1 MYVKQQT
8 VALVLAGGGGTRLRS
23 LTNETA
29 KPAVTFGGKYKIIDF
44 TLSNC
49 VNSGIGTVGVLTQYK
64 PSELSEHIG
73 AGEVWD
79 FDRKKG
85 GIFIL
90 PPYFDRKGGSWYSGT
105 ADAVYRNTDFIKRY
119 GAKNVLILSGDH
131 VYKMDYGRMI
141 EEHERREADLTVA
154 VFRVPLTEA
163 KRYGIM
169 TVDGDLFVTGFDEK
183 PDDPLSDVASMGV
196 YVFNSD
202 VLYDLLSS
210 DADDQESEHDFG
222 RNVIPSLLSKGGR
235 ILAYPYFGYW
245 RDVGTVQ
252 SLWEANMDLLGET
265 PPFDPYDLRWSVATG
280 GEPLPP
286 TRVGTDAEVRNSL
299 LSDGSFIC
307 GVLEDSVVSPG
318 VTVESGAVVKRSVL
332 MDNVKV
338 KRGARVIYSV
348 VGRDSVVGEGAR
360 IGSDAVDPD
369 TGKNSILL
377 IENGSEIS
385 SGAVMRAETET
396 VAL

>member
-1 MYVKQQT
+1 MYKKQKT

-23 LTNETA
+23 LTNDTA

-49 VNSGIGTVGVLTQYK
+49 VNSGIDTVGVLTQYK

-73 AGEVWD
+73 NGEVWD
-79 FDRKKG
+79 FDRKRG
-85 GIFIL
+85 GVFIL

-105 ADAVYRNTDFIKRY
+105 ADAVYRNIDFIKRY

-141 EEHERREADLTVA
+141 EEHENRGADLTVA

-163 KRYGIM
+163 SRYGIL
-169 TVDGDLFVTGFDEK
+169 TLDGDYYVTGFEEK
-183 PDDPLSDVASMGV
+183 PAAPSSDVASMGV

-202 VLYDLLSS
+202 VLFDLLSS
-210 DADDQESEHDFG
+210 DAEDSVSEHDFG
-222 RNVIPSLLSKGGR
+222 KNVIPSLLSKGGK
-235 ILAYPYFGYW
+235 IYAYQFYGYW

-252 SLWEANMDLLGET
+252 SLWEANMDLLGVS
-265 PPFDPYDLRWSVATG
+265 PQFDPYDVKWTVATG
-280 GEPLPP
+280 SEPIPP
-286 TRVGTDAEVRNSL
+286 SRIGAEAEVRNSL
-299 LSDGSFIC
+299 ISDGAYIC
-307 GVLEDSVVSPG
+307 GILEDSVVSPG

-332 MDNVKV
+332 MGNVTV
-338 KRGARVIYSV
+338 KRGARVMYSV
-348 VGRDSVVGEGAR
+348 VGPSAAVGEGAR
-360 IGSDAVDPD
+360 VGSDRVDPL

-377 IENGSEIS
+377 VENECDVPP
-385 SGAVMRAETET
+385 GAVLRSSAEA
-396 VAL
+396 VVL

>member
-1 MYVKQQT
+1 MYKKQET

-23 LTNETA
+23 LTKETA

-49 VNSGIGTVGVLTQYK
+49 KNSGVETVGVLTQYK

-73 AGEVWD
+73 VGEVCD
-79 FDRKKG
+79 FNKKKG

-90 PPYFDRKGGSWYSGT
+90 PPYFDRNGGSWYSGT

-154 VFRVPLTEA
+154 VFRVPFTEA

-169 TVDGDLFVTGFDEK
+169 TLDGDLFVTGFDEK
-183 PDDPLSDVASMGV
+183 PEEPVSDVASMGV
-196 YVFNSD
+196 YVFRSD
-202 VLYDLLSS
+202 VLFDLLSS
-210 DADDQESEHDFG
+210 DADDPLSEHDFG
-222 RNVIPSLLSKGGR
+222 KNVIPSLLSKGGR
-235 ILAYPYFGYW
+235 ILAYPFFGYW

-252 SLWEANMDLLGET
+252 SLWEANMDLLGDA
-265 PPFDPYDLRWSVATG
+265 PPFDPYDLRWTVATG

-286 TRVGTDAEVRNSL
+286 SRVGTDADVRNSL
-299 LSDGSFIC
+299 LSDGAFIC

-318 VTVESGAVVKRSVL
+318 VTVENGAVVRCSVL

-338 KRGARVIYSV
+338 NRGARVIYSV
-348 VGRDSVVGEGAR
+348 VGRNTVVGEGAR
-360 IGSDAVDPD
+360 IGSDTIDPE

-377 IENGSEIS
+377 VEDGSEIA
-385 SGAVMRAETET
+385 SGAVIRAVSE
-396 VAL
+396 AAAI